1 MTRKNGKA
9 IELALETAG
18 ELPGLRADERK
29 LKQILVN
36 LLSNAIKFT
45 DPGGKVTLRAWC
57 RVDSG
62 YVYRRQIP
70 DARPWQRAIAS
81 ESPLGQ
87 ERTLATYRCHVCCW
101 GLSGHRMSAF

>member
-1 MTRKNGKA
+1 MTRKNGKG
-9 IELALETAG
+9 IELALETAD

-45 DPGGKVTLRAWC
+45 DAGGKVTLRAWC

-70 DARPWQRAIAS
+70 DAHPWQKAIAS

-87 ERTLATYRCHVCCW
+87 QRTFGDTTRKVCSW
-101 GLSGHRMSAF
+101 G